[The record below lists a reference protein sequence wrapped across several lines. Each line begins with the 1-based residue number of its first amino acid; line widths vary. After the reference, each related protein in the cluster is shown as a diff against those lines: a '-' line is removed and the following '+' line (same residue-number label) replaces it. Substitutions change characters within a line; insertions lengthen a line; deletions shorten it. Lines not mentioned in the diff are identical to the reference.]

1 MSSETTSP
9 LTFDLQQ
16 DLLNKLK
23 QVQQTVG
30 ARSLSEVV
38 RYAVSVFDPS
48 GLDLKPL
55 SHRQISVR
63 LSSELR
69 ERLVRLSKQQKVSVG
84 ELLRAA
90 LDSLPTELSDFNLKQ
105 TMPKKKSIP
114 KKKAAKK
121 VAKKAPVKKTVKKA
135 VKKAAPKKKVAAKKA
150 VKKAAKKVAKKAPAK
165 KTVKKA
171 VKKAAPKKKVA
182 AKKAAKKAPA
192 KKVLKKA
199 VKKKAVKKA
208 EPKKAAPKKGVKKA
222 APKKKAKKKAKKK

>member
-121 VAKKAPVKKTVKKA
+121 VAKKAP
-135 VKKAAPKKKVAAKKA
+135 
-150 VKKAAKKVAKKAPAK
+150 AK

-182 AKKAAKKAPA
+182 AKKAAKKAPT